1 MKILNKTRNK
11 CLGNVKVAN
20 TFISRFKGLMF
31 KKNIEDGLLLEIPKG
46 RGRGGSSIHM
56 FFMRIP
62 LDFIFLDAE
71 KRVVD
76 LATLKPWQIY
86 TPRKPARYIIELPIG
101 SIKDS
106 GTKIGDI
113 IKFYK

>member
-1 MKILNKTRNK
+1 MKVFNKTRNE
-11 CLGNVKVAN
+11 CLGNVKIAN

-31 KKNIEDGLLLEIPKG
+31 KKNIKKGLLLEMPEG

-62 LDFIFLDAE
+62 LDVIFLDSE

-86 TPRKPARYIIELPIG
+86 IPKKPARYIIEFPKGI
-101 SIKDS
+101 IEDS
-106 GTKIGDI
+106 GTSIGDTI
-113 IKFYK
+113 EFL